1 MAGFK
6 VLTLVVAPGMAVR
19 GGDRSVSGGP
29 SGEWKWTSTLPERGA
44 VGEKEE
50 YDGEERSGAQIR
62 SER

>member
-1 MAGFK
+1 
-6 VLTLVVAPGMAVR
+6 LR